1 MSGLERVDSFP
12 AQWVASLESASEYC
26 QVSGVGVVDIHG
38 PHTYHLAPTLN
49 NGDPDCGPSPAPPR
63 VLAAAAGETWPDT
76 PHVFVTRNGRLVEP
90 SNRYRSFVRLAKAAG
105 MRSIRMHDARHGFA
119 TMMAD
124 SGKVEDRVLME
135 LMGHSK
141 ISMTM
146 DVYAHVVDK
155 SKRDAIKMV
164 DELLKR
170 KEPR

>member
-1 MSGLERVDSFP
+1 
-12 AQWVASLESASEYC
+12 
-26 QVSGVGVVDIHG
+26 
-38 PHTYHLAPTLN
+38 
-49 NGDPDCGPSPAPPR
+49 
-63 VLAAAAGETWPDT
+63 
-76 PHVFVTRNGRLVEP
+76 
-90 SNRYRSFVRLAKAAG
+90 

-155 SKRDAIKMV
+155 SKREAIKVV

-170 KEPR
+170 KKPH